1 LAEIGEILMAR
12 KEHTIFLAFD
22 VPPEVEENYVF
33 GVWKLFAQSVFLT
46 RKKLAPLKIAT
57 RHYAAMAV
65 LASSNHSATQSTLVQ
80 VMGLSPNVVLAMVD
94 YLDGLG
100 YTKRVQNPRN
110 RRENLVLL
118 SKKGR
123 TAYDQAIVLL
133 REVEQELLAP
143 LSDEQCKQSTEII
156 KKLGSSAPP
165 TRHLAIDF

>member
-1 LAEIGEILMAR
+1 MAR

-22 VPPEVEENYVF
+22 VPAAVEENYVF
-33 GVWKLFAQSVFLT
+33 GVWRLFAQSVYLT

-57 RHYAAMAV
+57 RHYAALAV

-110 RRENLVLL
+110 RRENIVLL

-143 LSDEQCKQSTEII
+143 LTGEQCQQCVEIV
-156 KKLGSSAPP
+156 KKLGTSAPP
-165 TRHLAIDF
+165 THDLAIDF

>member
-1 LAEIGEILMAR
+1 MAR
-12 KEHTIFLAFD
+12 KEHTVFLAFD

-33 GVWKLFAQSVFLT
+33 GIWRVFAQSVYLT

-65 LASSNHSATQSTLVQ
+65 LASSNHSASQSTLVQ
-80 VMGLSPNVVLAMVD
+80 CMGLSPNVVLAMVD

-110 RRENLVLL
+110 RRENIVLL

-123 TAYDQAIVLL
+123 NAYDQAVVLL
-133 REVEQELLAP
+133 RQVEQELLAP
-143 LSDEQCKQSTEII
+143 LSGDEGKQCVDITR
-156 KKLGSSAPP
+156 KLGKSVPA
-165 TRHLAIDF
+165 TRDLAIDF

>member
-1 LAEIGEILMAR
+1 MAR
-12 KEHTIFLAFD
+12 KEHTVFLAFD

-33 GVWKLFAQSVFLT
+33 GVWKLFAQSVYLT

-80 VMGLSPNVVLAMVD
+80 VMGLSPNIVLAMVD

-110 RRENLVLL
+110 RRENIVLL

-123 TAYDQAIVLL
+123 TAFDQAVILL
-133 REVEQELLAP
+133 RQVEQELLAP
-143 LSDEQCKQSTEII
+143 LNGEECTQCAQLI
-156 KKLGSSAPP
+156 KKLGSAAPP
-165 TRHLAIDF
+165 TRDLAIDV

>member
-1 LAEIGEILMAR
+1 MAR

-143 LSDEQCKQSTEII
+143 LSVEQCKQSTEII

>member
-1 LAEIGEILMAR
+1 MAR

-22 VPPEVEENYVF
+22 VPPTIEENYVF
-33 GVWKLFAQSVFLT
+33 GVWKLFAHSVYLT

-118 SKKGR
+118 SKKGQ
-123 TAYDQAIVLL
+123 TVYDQAAVLL

-143 LSDEQCKQSTEII
+143 LSDEQCKQCTEII

-165 TRHLAIDF
+165 TRHLAIGF

>member
-1 LAEIGEILMAR
+1 MAR

-22 VPPEVEENYVF
+22 VPAAVEENYVF
-33 GVWKLFAQSVFLT
+33 GVWRLFAQSVYLT

-57 RHYAAMAV
+57 RHYAALAV

-110 RRENLVLL
+110 RRENIVLL

-143 LSDEQCKQSTEII
+143 LTGEQCQQCVEIV
-156 KKLGSSAPP
+156 KKLASSAPP
-165 TRHLAIDF
+165 TRDLAIDF